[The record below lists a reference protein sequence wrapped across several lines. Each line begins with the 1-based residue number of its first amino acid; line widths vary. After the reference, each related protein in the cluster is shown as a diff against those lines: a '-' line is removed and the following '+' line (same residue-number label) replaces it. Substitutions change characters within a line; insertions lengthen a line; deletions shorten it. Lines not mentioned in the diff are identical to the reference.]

1 MKLISNT
8 NAPNDR
14 MYKLLSDEG
23 KNTQIYI
30 ATAFFSDADLAIKM
44 TENNCTIMLI
54 VRLDYGTNPDSLEKI
69 IDNPNIDIRF
79 FTGNSFHPKFYI
91 FGNRVAFVGSSNFTH
106 KGLTTNNEINVAFD
120 SEEPIFEQLKTVFWD
135 YWEEAEVLTKE
146 KLKKFKEIIKQCNA
160 SELFRTIMKEVGK
173 YEFNNVGREKERGNH
188 KEKYISNFRKSYQ
201 LYISRFNQLKMVYEK
216 TNVRRYPEV
225 PLRIEVDRFLW
236 WIRQEY
242 AKGESYSG
250 VPEKPLNEIESSLKA
265 YIKEF
270 EVVKNEYL
278 DSSASTRFNIVS
290 QGFSDKEKI
299 KKMDFEDIFK
309 VLDNIYAFHD
319 TLRFYPGGHETLKE
333 SFKNNNSI
341 EAIKKSIIYLLYGNA
356 DYEERIY
363 NCVNTSEYKLDGFGE
378 HCVKELYGLVNPN
391 DIPICNGRTLKAMEW
406 LGFGKL

>member
-160 SELFRTIMKEVGK
+160 SEPFRTIMKEVGK

>member
-54 VRLDYGTNPDSLEKI
+54 VRLDYGTNPDSLKKI

-160 SELFRTIMKEVGK
+160 SEPFRTIMEEVGK

-250 VPEKPLNEIESSLKA
+250 VPEKTLNEIESSLKA

-299 KKMDFEDIFK
+299 KTMDFEGIFN

-333 SFKNNNSI
+333 TFKNNNSI
-341 EAIKKSIIYLLYGNA
+341 EAIKKTIIYLLYGNA

-363 NCVNTSEYKLDGFGE
+363 NCVNNVEYKLDGFGE